1 MGYYSRN
8 DATLGI
14 LHIHSTF
21 QYIGQAEFMMHWK
34 QSLLLPKSCYWVPT
48 ITAHRCQFG
57 VAFCFRYISPP
68 KHKKVLQGNNIFQ
81 RTITHS
87 IDYRIFTRLWI
98 YFSACKEFVCTV
110 DSPQIPLGQW
120 QPGLSAHAN
129 QTRATS
135 SEHLPSVNSTLA
147 EMES

>member
-8 DATLGI
+8 YATLGI
-14 LHIHSTF
+14 HHIHSTF

-34 QSLLLPKSCYWVPT
+34 LLLKSCYWVLT

-68 KHKKVLQGNNIFQ
+68 KQKVLQDNNIFQ

-87 IDYRIFTRLWI
+87 IDYRIFTWLWI
-98 YFSACKEFVCTV
+98 YFSAWKELVCTV

-120 QPGLSAHAN
+120 QPGLSAHDN
-129 QTRATS
+129 QTTATS
-135 SEHLPSVNSTLA
+135 SEHMPSVNSTLA
-147 EMES
+147 EMAS